1 MPISFPDDKS
11 GLLNPGTGVLET
23 GDLYR
28 ASNGVLYEYDADDNS
43 WTGPTELG
51 GTGKPEEGVP
61 ISLPRN
67 QAFIIRDNIGTEQ
80 FLVTQASTS
89 DDTVDDGIYVVADVK

>member
-28 ASNGVLYEYDADDNS
+28 ASNGVLYKYDAVDNS
-43 WTGPTELG
+43 WTGPTEIG
-51 GTGKPEEGVP
+51 GTGGPEDGVP
-61 ISLPRN
+61 ISLPST
-67 QAFIIRDNIGTEQ
+67 QAFILRDAAGVEQ